1 MDMRQLLKL
10 PQTLV
15 GIAVLILTQFL
26 GWGLPMVI
34 PSTTYNGILIIIIGV
49 AISIPLFI
57 WAYKSYRHQ
66 RSIQHS
72 LSFEQEEQAKE
83 NYQLIRS
90 IPTLI
95 TDIDKRRAEL
105 IQAELDKK
113 MHSSDTQFVFN
124 MLKDAWCILLGT
136 EPPTLPT
143 RTGNEDIGSII
154 DILVKYTTD
163 AETGI
168 KKMQERTK
176 ELGDLET
183 GLLIARVVNK
193 YLGIDDELAKNP
205 MNERLKL
212 ARELL
217 PSPVAVETTKSINN
231 YLDYSRAY
239 RAIDAST
246 IPLAKMIEANDFL
259 ENIPIMKQVIDKF
272 QQYKEKY
279 LKEMNINQAKV
290 NEALKLL

>member
-1 MDMRQLLKL
+1 
-10 PQTLV
+10 
-15 GIAVLILTQFL
+15 
-26 GWGLPMVI
+26 
-34 PSTTYNGILIIIIGV
+34 
-49 AISIPLFI
+49 
-57 WAYKSYRHQ
+57 
-66 RSIQHS
+66 
-72 LSFEQEEQAKE
+72 
-83 NYQLIRS
+83 
-90 IPTLI
+90 
-95 TDIDKRRAEL
+95 
-105 IQAELDKK
+105 

-193 YLGIDDELAKNP
+193 YLGIDDELAKDP

-246 IPLAKMIEANDFL
+246 IPLTKMIEANDFL